1 MDASLTGSSTMDGKG
16 TATEDDSSSASSSD
30 SSSKSSSSSS
40 TSVDLQRSDSF
51 ASAGS
56 VSVQSAPEVE
66 IISEAENDADRLNPY
81 PRNSEETV
89 ADEAYVCR
97 ELPIVAQCRGT
108 IKKTW
113 PEMKTEF
120 GKHIGVTV

>member
-16 TATEDDSSSASSSD
+16 TATEDDSSSVSSSD
-30 SSSKSSSSSS
+30 SVSKSSSSSS

-51 ASAGS
+51 ASVGS

-66 IISEAENDADRLNPY
+66 IIISEAENDADRLNPY

-97 ELPIVAQCRGT
+97 ELPIVAQC
-108 IKKTW
+108 
-113 PEMKTEF
+113 
-120 GKHIGVTV
+120 